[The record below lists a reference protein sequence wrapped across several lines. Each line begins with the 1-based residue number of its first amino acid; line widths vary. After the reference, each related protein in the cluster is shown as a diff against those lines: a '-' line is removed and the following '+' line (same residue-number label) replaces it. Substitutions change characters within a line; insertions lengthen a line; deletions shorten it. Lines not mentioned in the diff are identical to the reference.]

1 MPPTRSKH
9 SRPKD
14 KNNADGN
21 RQKYAKKSNRD
32 EPGVQKL
39 KASLRQ
45 TRRLLAKENIGA
57 DVRIQTERRLKSLEA
72 DLAKAE
78 IRRKERSMAVRY
90 HKIKFFDKQKVTRK
104 INQTKRALE
113 ASELDKK
120 ERKKLQKALLAH
132 RVDLNYIIN
141 YPKLVKYVSLYPS
154 STSTGDSNAAETDQ
168 LREER
173 RAVVRQAMERGE
185 MDTEPELT
193 KKGIGEL
200 DEEGEEEEQE
210 QSDQEE
216 EEPTPV
222 KSTSKPH
229 RSTKSKREEPK
240 LTETKELKF
249 KPSSA
254 PTQKLVKVQEDDFF
268 DT

>member
-1 MPPTRSKH
+1 
-9 SRPKD
+9 
-14 KNNADGN
+14 
-21 RQKYAKKSNRD
+21 
-32 EPGVQKL
+32 
-39 KASLRQ
+39 
-45 TRRLLAKENIGA
+45 
-57 DVRIQTERRLKSLEA
+57 
-72 DLAKAE
+72 
-78 IRRKERSMAVRY
+78 
-90 HKIKFFDKQKVTRK
+90 KQKVTRK

-113 ASELDKK
+113 APELEKK
-120 ERKKLQKALLAH
+120 ERKKLQKSLLAH

-141 YPKLVKYVSLYPS
+141 YPKLAKYISLYPS
-154 STSTGDSNAAETDQ
+154 STSTGDANAAETDQ

-173 RAVVRQAMERGE
+173 RAAVRQAMERGE
-185 MDTEPELT
+185 MGAEPELT
-193 KKGIGEL
+193 KNGIGEL

-240 LTETKELKF
+240 LTETKKLKS

-254 PTQKLVKVQEDDFF
+254 PAQKLVNVQEDDFF